1 MNYFQADQK
10 YVRVHHAGGQDLI
23 DDSLKS
29 LEREFADD
37 FVRIH
42 RGAVVAANKIER
54 LAKSEDGKHHVVLR
68 GGSQEP
74 QNQLIISRRHLAEVR
89 RRIKGG

>member
-1 MNYFQADQK
+1 
-10 YVRVHHAGGQDLI
+10 
-23 DDSLKS
+23 
-29 LEREFADD
+29 
-37 FVRIH
+37 
-42 RGAVVAANKIER
+42 
-54 LAKSEDGKHHVVLR
+54 VLR